1 MKFTISVLIKKS
13 PSDVFRYL
21 TSPTKLTDWTQGLQ
35 SVKSIK
41 GRRNQVGGKSK
52 LLFKEG
58 STSFT
63 VNEEVLV
70 FKRHNAFSLLLDH
83 KEILTTVDYFL
94 EEEGR
99 GTLLTAKYNIKFKN
113 LLNRIFAI
121 FFRGPMKTQQSN
133 DLKKLKKALER
144 SE

>member
-1 MKFTISVLIKKS
+1 MKFTISVLIKK
-13 PSDVFRYL
+13 PQSDVFRYL
-21 TSPTKLTDWTQGLQ
+21 TSPTKLTEWTQGLQ
-35 SVKSIK
+35 SVKSVK

-70 FKRHNAFSLLLDH
+70 CKRHNAFSLLLDH

-94 EEEGR
+94 EEADR

-113 LLNRIFAI
+113 LFNRIFGI
-121 FFRGPMKTQQSN
+121 FFRAPMKNQQSS
-133 DLKKLKKALER
+133 DLKKFKKTIER
-144 SE
+144 S